1 MDVIMSIKPQYANRI
16 LNGTKK
22 FEFRRS
28 IPKQID
34 EIDKVF
40 IYSTFPIQRVIGHF
54 TVKEVHK
61 MNPLELWLHTWEQAG
76 IEINDFQ
83 QYFQDKEF
91 GYAIEVD
98 EVIAYEK
105 PLLFKEIDSTDK
117 IPQSFK
123 YI

>member
-28 IPKQID
+28 IPKRID
-34 EIDKVF
+34 EIEKVF
-40 IYSTFPIQRVIGHF
+40 IYSTSPTQKIIGHF
-54 TVKEVHK
+54 TVKAVHK
-61 MNPLELWLHTWEQAG
+61 MNPLNLWLHTWKHAG
-76 IEINDFQ
+76 IEIIDFQ
-83 QYFQDKEF
+83 EYFQGKEF
-91 GYAIEVD
+91 GYAIEVENVTLYD
-98 EVIAYEK
+98 K
-105 PLLFKEIDSTDK
+105 PLLYKEVDHTGK